1 MSTIKDFC
9 PPVTVHF
16 QEPEKTSR
24 WYYASYGHIKNSHIS
39 KVTTKAS
46 GNSERMAT
54 LMTQISQNKHQLP
67 VSTDSSNSQ
76 FSLIYQGFPTFCTP
90 PSQIVWQWE
99 GGVHF
104 IISWVISQCVCPY
117 RILESCKDTFRLCTS
132 IANKNSLTGVVQHI
146 ISRWQNIKPSGITMM
161 IGLYMLAFPFPG

>member
-104 IISWVISQCVCPY
+104 IISWVIS
-117 RILESCKDTFRLCTS
+117 
-132 IANKNSLTGVVQHI
+132 HI
-146 ISRWQNIKPSGITMM
+146 INNSWYNQARFVMRRVLSLIRWYYSLFWDSSTLLKRHIRR
-161 IGLYMLAFPFPG
+161 L

>member
-104 IISWVISQCVCPY
+104 IISWVISHPGTQQMIEWDLSAVG
-117 RILESCKDTFRLCTS
+117 
-132 IANKNSLTGVVQHI
+132 SLAYSGSRNLLIYQG
-146 ISRWQNIKPSGITMM
+146 ISGFPS
-161 IGLYMLAFPFPG
+161 F